1 MNETTDKRAED
12 GFLDFVVNMC
22 KLKCVA
28 RSSCVNVGYQ
38 SLSLVCYTLKKQ
50 LDETAE
56 CGRFTLIPK
65 RNTNVR
71 AGSCAFRTCQGS
83 RCLQTGPGKAACVK
97 DAHDQAQNQTI
108 VNITLIDA
116 CLHGDLRQVKY
127 ILSQGRANINTRGQ
141 NGTTPVMIAAVK
153 GHREMF
159 ELLVKKGSDL
169 SLLDDDDNNI
179 LHLACREGNVEIVK
193 YIHSQKIIDIESR
206 GAFEETPLM
215 FAAEFGKGEVFS
227 YLMEVGANIYKVD
240 RDSENILHLSC
251 KGGNVEI
258 VDYVLKQNVIDLNS
272 REKKGMTPLLL
283 SAYFGERDVFDLLI
297 GRGADTSSVNDFG
310 ENILHFSCR
319 GGNVDIVKYVL
330 KQNVV
335 DIESRDNVGMTPV
348 LLAAFWGKRDAF
360 DLLIGR
366 GADPTVVDENGDNIL
381 HHSCRGGNVDI
392 VKSVLKQ
399 NVVDINSRGNGG
411 MTPVLMAAVFAKRD
425 VFDLLIGRG
434 ADTTGV
440 DEDGENILH
449 LSCKGGNLEI
459 VKYILKQDI
468 VDINSDRTDGM
479 TPLLLSAYLGERD
492 VFDLLIGRGADISS
506 VNDFGENIL
515 HFSCRGENVD
525 IVKYVLKQN
534 VVDINSRDNEGMT
547 PVLLAAFWGERDAF
561 DLLIGRGADTTVVNE
576 NGDNILHLS
585 CKGGNL
591 EIVKYVLKQDIVD
604 IESRDNEGMTPVLLA
619 AFWGERDAFDF
630 LIGRGADTSRV
641 DDHGDNIL
649 HLSCRGGNVDI
660 VKYVLRQKIVDIN
673 IEGRDGKTPVML
685 AATNEKQDVFNL
697 LLSEGADVSK
707 LDGNENGF

>member
-1 MNETTDKRAED
+1 
-12 GFLDFVVNMC
+12 MC

-65 RNTNVR
+65 RNTNIR
-71 AGSCAFRTCQGS
+71 AGSCAFKTCQGS

-97 DAHDQAQNQTI
+97 DAQDQAQNQTI
-108 VNITLIDA
+108 ANITLIDA

-159 ELLVKKGSDL
+159 ELLVEKGSDL

-179 LHLACREGNVEIVK
+179 LHLACREGNVEVVK
-193 YIHSQKIIDIESR
+193 YIHSQNIIDIESR

-227 YLMEVGANIYKVD
+227 YLMEIGANISKVD
-240 RDSENILHLSC
+240 RGSENILHLSC

-272 REKKGMTPLLL
+272 REKEGMTPLLL
-283 SAYFGERDVFDLLI
+283 SAYLGESDAFDLLI
-297 GRGADTSSVNDFG
+297 GRGADISSVNDFG
-310 ENILHFSCR
+310 DNILHFSCR

-335 DIESRDNVGMTPV
+335 DIESRDNEGMTPV

-366 GADPTVVDENGDNIL
+366 GADTKVVNINGDNIL
-381 HHSCRGGNVDI
+381 HNSCRGGNVDI

-399 NVVDINSRGNGG
+399 NVVDISSRDNEG
-411 MTPVLMAAVFAKRD
+411 MTPVLLAAF
-425 VFDLLIGRG
+425 F
-434 ADTTGV
+434 
-440 DEDGENILH
+440 
-449 LSCKGGNLEI
+449 
-459 VKYILKQDI
+459 
-468 VDINSDRTDGM
+468 
-479 TPLLLSAYLGERD
+479 GERD
-492 VFDLLIGRGADISS
+492 AFDLLIGRGADISG

-515 HFSCRGENVD
+515 HFSCRGGNVD

-561 DLLIGRGADTTVVNE
+561 DLLIGRGADTKVVNI

-619 AFWGERDAFDF
+619 AFLGERDAFDL

-660 VKYVLRQKIVDIN
+660 VKYVLKQNIVDIN
-673 IEGRDGKTPVML
+673 SEGRDGKTPVKL

-697 LLSEGADVSK
+697 LVREGADVSK
-707 LDGNENGF
+707 LDGNENGFLVETGGTGGPVV